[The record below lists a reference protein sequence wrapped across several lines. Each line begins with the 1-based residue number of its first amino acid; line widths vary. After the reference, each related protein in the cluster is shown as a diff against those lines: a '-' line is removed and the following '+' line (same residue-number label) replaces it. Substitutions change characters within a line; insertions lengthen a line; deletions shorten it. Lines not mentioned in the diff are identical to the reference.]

1 MSRVEIALLVYVV
14 NLNEKFKFT
23 YLLHK
28 NQDAAFFC
36 KNQPKAVQSPNP
48 DINKILQGKF
58 LILKSFQ

>member
-14 NLNEKFKFT
+14 NLNKKFKFT

-36 KNQPKAVQSPNP
+36 KNQPKAV
-48 DINKILQGKF
+48 
-58 LILKSFQ
+58 